1 MTRPTGC
8 VPVRNAPNGHEGVK
22 ERKGDGGQFEKRPP
36 SPFLNRIMS
45 SSKTVKKAIA
55 ATYLLIYV
63 GCIFW
68 AMSSSAGASG
78 GMAFVL
84 PVILGVPWSLVLG
97 LLLLVTPLPKIVTLV
112 LLLVVPPVI
121 NVYLILGIRGVFRLK
136 QGLNQS
142 DAAKGSDTN
151 DEGMR

>member
-1 MTRPTGC
+1 MRGLKNEKVTGGNSRNDPRPL
-8 VPVRNAPNGHEGVK
+8 
-22 ERKGDGGQFEKRPP
+22 
-36 SPFLNRIMS
+36 FLNRIMS

-68 AMSSSAGASG
+68 AMSSSGGASG

-97 LLLLVTPLPKIVTLV
+97 LLLLVAPLPKIFTLV

-151 DEGMR
+151 DEDVR